1 MHEVGAKAAPG
12 TQPDPFDVAVREI
25 EIAIELVVS
34 GRARVVQL
42 SGLEAAER
50 AAASGLAAAQS
61 ACVAF
66 AMQRSGSDPGT
77 VSLRIGPR
85 SDD

>member
-1 MHEVGAKAAPG
+1 MHEVGAKSAPG

-50 AAASGLAAAQS
+50 AAAAGLAAAQS
-61 ACVAF
+61 ARVGF
-66 AMQRSGSDPGT
+66 ALQRSGSDPRT

-85 SDD
+85 RDD